1 MTLRVGLIGLG
12 EVAQLMHLPLLAD
25 DRRYEIAGV
34 SDISAELTQTLGQ
47 RYGARLRVTDADLLI
62 DDAGIDAVFI
72 LTPDQLHAPQLA
84 RAIGAGKHVFVEKP
98 ACLTAGELEAILA
111 MSARGIVFVGYMRRY
126 ARSFLAL
133 KSRMPALSEIR
144 HVRIRDLICE
154 APFFTAQSRP
164 VLRPMDL
171 PDGFAA
177 QGRSQADDLVRKVL
191 GHEASADEM
200 RAYRVLT
207 GLASHSLS
215 SMRDLLG
222 VPKGVICAAQKG
234 GESVT
239 AIYDYGNFT
248 CVYEAVITDIP
259 IFDAGVE
266 ILTADARYS
275 LTTDTPYIRNL
286 PTTLSILGLGPEG
299 AQTQRF
305 GPYHEDPFRAE
316 LDAFHSAITQEA
328 PVRTTLEDSLA
339 DLVLIGQTAKA
350 FCKG

>member
-25 DRRYEIAGV
+25 DPRYEIAGV
-34 SDISAELTQTLGQ
+34 SDISAELTETLGR
-47 RYGARLRVTDADLLI
+47 RYGARLRVSDADRLI
-62 DDAGIDAVFI
+62 DDPGLDAVFI
-72 LTPDQLHAPQLA
+72 LAPDQLHAPLLA

-98 ACLTAGELEAILA
+98 ACLTVGELRPIRE
-111 MSARGIVFVGYMRRY
+111 MPARGVVFVGYMRRY
-126 ARSFLAL
+126 ARPFLAL
-133 KSRMPALSEIR
+133 KARMPARSDIR

-164 VLRPMDL
+164 VLRPTDL
-171 PDGFAA
+171 PEGLAA
-177 QGRSQADDLVRKVL
+177 QGRAAADNLVRQVI
-191 GHEASADEM
+191 GTRANAEEI

-215 SMRDLLG
+215 AMRDLLG
-222 VPKGVICAAQKG
+222 VPKGVSSAVQKG

-239 AIYDYGNFT
+239 AIYDYGNFA

-259 IFDAGVE
+259 VFDAGVE
-266 ILTADARYS
+266 ILTSDTRYS

-299 AQTQRF
+299 AQTRRF
-305 GPYHEDPFRAE
+305 GPFHEDPFRAE
-316 LDAFHSAITQEA
+316 LDAFHAAVTQGAE
-328 PVRTTLEDSLA
+328 VRTDLADSLA
-339 DLVLIGQTAKA
+339 DLALIEETAKA
-350 FCKG
+350 ICHG